1 MPVVVATW
9 ETEAPVHPGEHD
21 RANSGEFSASGC
33 AQKGGEGMIDQLST
47 LLAKQA
53 TDLIN
58 QNVDG
63 FANELKADPEG
74 KVSLALSFKVTLMR
88 DLICSTGGLAYSRKF
103 KDEVQGTVAI
113 EDPQQPDLGLVESE
127 TVVIDAAAAK
137 RIIKTAD
144 AILESK

>member
-1 MPVVVATW
+1 
-9 ETEAPVHPGEHD
+9 
-21 RANSGEFSASGC
+21 
-33 AQKGGEGMIDQLST
+33 MIDQLSA

-103 KDEVQGTVAI
+103 KDEVQGTAAI
-113 EDPQQPDLGLVESE
+113 EDPHQPKLD
-127 TVVIDAAAAK
+127 
-137 RIIKTAD
+137 IK
-144 AILESK
+144 